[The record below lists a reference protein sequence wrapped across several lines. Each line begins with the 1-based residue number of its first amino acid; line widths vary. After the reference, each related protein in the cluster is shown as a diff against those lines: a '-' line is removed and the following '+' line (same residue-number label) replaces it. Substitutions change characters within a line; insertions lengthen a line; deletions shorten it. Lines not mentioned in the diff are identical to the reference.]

1 MAGHGESGSKNRSF
15 GKDGADKIIEVPCGT
30 VVYNA
35 ETGEYICDVTE
46 HGQEVVLLKG
56 GRGGLGN
63 WHFKTATRQA
73 PRFAQPGEP
82 MQELTVI
89 MELKLL
95 ADVGLVGFPNAGKS
109 TLLHIMGTLDRPN
122 SGSVLIDG
130 MDVTSL
136 RDKALSRLRN
146 TSLGFVFQSHRL
158 LPEFSIVENVAM
170 PCLVGGMGRRQAM
183 ERARLWLERL
193 GLAERLDHRPSELSG
208 GECQRAAVARALVN
222 DAPLLLADEP
232 SGSLDSENRRRMHR
246 LFFDLRDRFGQT
258 FVIVTHDENLARITD
273 RTIAMKDG
281 VVYQKEKE

>member
-1 MAGHGESGSKNRSF
+1 
-15 GKDGADKIIEVPCGT
+15 
-30 VVYNA
+30 
-35 ETGEYICDVTE
+35 
-46 HGQEVVLLKG
+46 
-56 GRGGLGN
+56 
-63 WHFKTATRQA
+63 
-73 PRFAQPGEP
+73 
-82 MQELTVI
+82 
-89 MELKLL
+89 
-95 ADVGLVGFPNAGKS
+95 
-109 TLLHIMGTLDRPN
+109 
-122 SGSVLIDG
+122 

-246 LFFDLRDRFGQT
+246 LFFDLRDAYGTTVHVLHIADGRLICEQSPT
-258 FVIVTHDENLARITD
+258 TDTDTQKNPDTDARLDTATD
-273 RTIAMKDG
+273 
-281 VVYQKEKE
+281 

>member
-1 MAGHGESGSKNRSF
+1 MIELKHVSKVS
-15 GKDGADKIIEVPCGT
+15 
-30 VVYNA
+30 
-35 ETGEYICDVTE
+35 ETA
-46 HGQEVVLLKG
+46 G
-56 GRGGLGN
+56 GRVEAL
-63 WHFKTATRQA
+63 KDIS
-73 PRFAQPGEP
+73 
-82 MQELTVI
+82 LTI
-89 MELKLL
+89 PDG
-95 ADVGLVGFPNAGKS
+95 DVYGIIGMSGAGKS

-130 MDVTSL
+130 IDVTSL

-146 TSLGFVFQSHRL
+146 TSLGFVFKSHSL

-232 SGSLDSENRRRMHR
+232 SGSPDSENRRRMHR
-246 LFFDLRDRFGQT
+246 LFFDLRDAYGTTVVF
-258 FVIVTHDENLARITD
+258 VTHDGELAADADHVLHIADGRLICEQSQTTD
-273 RTIAMKDG
+273 TDT
-281 VVYQKEKE
+281 QKNPDTDARLDTDTD

>member
-1 MAGHGESGSKNRSF
+1 MCYLRRMKLSVRNIHKSYGSMEVLRGISVDVAES
-15 GKDGADKIIEVPCGT
+15 A
-30 VVYNA
+30 
-35 ETGEYICDVTE
+35 VT
-46 HGQEVVLLKG
+46 
-56 GRGGLGN
+56 
-63 WHFKTATRQA
+63 A
-73 PRFAQPGEP
+73 
-82 MQELTVI
+82 I
-89 MELKLL
+89 
-95 ADVGLVGFPNAGKS
+95 VGPSGAGKS

-130 MDVTSL
+130 VDVTSL

-146 TSLGFVFQSHRL
+146 TALGFVFQNHRL

-170 PCLVGGMGRRQAM
+170 PCLVGGLGRREAM

-246 LFFDLRDRFGQT
+246 LFFDLRDTYGT
-258 FVIVTHDENLARITD
+258 TVVIVTHDSELAADADHVLHIADGRLVNEQTPATD
-273 RTIAMKDG
+273 TDG
-281 VVYQKEKE
+281 QKNPEADARLNPATDLSV

>member
-1 MAGHGESGSKNRSF
+1 MCYLRRMKLSVRDIHKSYGSMEVLRGISVDVAES
-15 GKDGADKIIEVPCGT
+15 A
-30 VVYNA
+30 
-35 ETGEYICDVTE
+35 VT
-46 HGQEVVLLKG
+46 
-56 GRGGLGN
+56 
-63 WHFKTATRQA
+63 A
-73 PRFAQPGEP
+73 
-82 MQELTVI
+82 I
-89 MELKLL
+89 
-95 ADVGLVGFPNAGKS
+95 VGPSGAGKS

-130 MDVTSL
+130 VDVTSL

-146 TSLGFVFQSHRL
+146 TTLGFVFQSHRL

-183 ERARLWLERL
+183 ERARCWLERL

-246 LFFDLRDRFGQT
+246 LFFDLRDAYGT
-258 FVIVTHDENLARITD
+258 TVVIVTHDGELAADADHVLHIADGRLICEQSPTTD
-273 RTIAMKDG
+273 TDT
-281 VVYQKEKE
+281 QKNPDTDARLDTATD

>member
-1 MAGHGESGSKNRSF
+1 MCYLRRMKLSVRDIHKSYGSMEVLRGISVDVAES
-15 GKDGADKIIEVPCGT
+15 A
-30 VVYNA
+30 
-35 ETGEYICDVTE
+35 VT
-46 HGQEVVLLKG
+46 
-56 GRGGLGN
+56 
-63 WHFKTATRQA
+63 A
-73 PRFAQPGEP
+73 
-82 MQELTVI
+82 I
-89 MELKLL
+89 
-95 ADVGLVGFPNAGKS
+95 VGPSGAGKS
-109 TLLHIMGTLDRPN
+109 TLLHIMGTLDSPN

-130 MDVTSL
+130 IDVTSL

-246 LFFDLRDRFGQT
+246 LFFDLRDAYGT
-258 FVIVTHDENLARITD
+258 TVVIVTHDGELAADADHVLHIADGRLICEQSPTTD
-273 RTIAMKDG
+273 TDTQKNPDTDARLDIATD
-281 VVYQKEKE
+281 

>member
-1 MAGHGESGSKNRSF
+1 MYYLRRMKLSVRDIHKSYGSMEVLRGISVDVAES
-15 GKDGADKIIEVPCGT
+15 A
-30 VVYNA
+30 
-35 ETGEYICDVTE
+35 VT
-46 HGQEVVLLKG
+46 
-56 GRGGLGN
+56 
-63 WHFKTATRQA
+63 A
-73 PRFAQPGEP
+73 
-82 MQELTVI
+82 I
-89 MELKLL
+89 
-95 ADVGLVGFPNAGKS
+95 VGPSGAGKS

-130 MDVTSL
+130 VDVTSL

-146 TSLGFVFQSHRL
+146 TTLGFVFQSHRL

-183 ERARLWLERL
+183 ERARCWLERL

-246 LFFDLRDRFGQT
+246 LFFDLRDTYRT
-258 FVIVTHDENLARITD
+258 TVVIVTHDSELAADADHVLHIVDGRLVREQAPATD
-273 RTIAMKDG
+273 TDG
-281 VVYQKEKE
+281 QNNSEADARLNPATDLSV